1 MLFRERY
8 SAVEVEVDT
17 VVRETNDAILCAVGK
32 EVIDIPKTL
41 IDEASEV
48 KAPGDSGALVVPLWL
63 ARDRG
68 VPFTKRG

>member
-17 VVRETNDAILCAVGK
+17 VVRESNDVIFCAVGK
-32 EVIDIPKTL
+32 EEIVVPKAL
-41 IDEASEV
+41 IDEESEV
-48 KAPGDSGALVVPLWL
+48 KAPGDSGVLVVPLWL
-63 ARDRG
+63 ARDRH